1 MVYANQ
7 HDRVRAILNAHYFEV
22 DIEFDAVMLKLSEAR
37 VSRVEAILTNYP
49 PGVTLLGGVE
59 SWQEF
64 DLLEGLTLRLAESDG
79 WTEEALG
86 IEPYLRR

>member
-7 HDRVRAILNAHYFEV
+7 HDRVRAILNAHCFEV

-64 DLLEGLTLRLAESDG
+64 DLLESLTLRLAESDG
-79 WTEEALG
+79 WTEDALG